1 MKGTHAMPITPYLF
15 FEGRAEEAM
24 DFYVKALGATVTM
37 RMRFSESPEPAMVP
51 PGNENRIMHAE
62 LRIAGEPLMVSDG
75 GCAGTTRFGG
85 FSVSLPAADPAQ
97 AQRFFDALAEGG
109 TVQMPLGPTFWS
121 PAFGAVQ
128 DRFGVSWMIGV
139 QTETA

>member
-1 MKGTHAMPITPYLF
+1 MAITPYLF

-37 RMRFSESPEPAMVP
+37 RMRFSESPDPPPPGVVP
-51 PGNENRIMHAE
+51 PGSENRIMHAE
-62 LRIAGEPLMVSDG
+62 IRIAGEPLMVSDG
-75 GCAGTTRFGG
+75 GCNGAARFGG
-85 FSVSLPAADPAQ
+85 FAVSLPAADPAQ
-97 AQRFFDALAEGG
+97 AQRYFDALADGG
-109 TVQMPLGPTFWS
+109 SVQMPIGPTFWS
-121 PAFGAVQ
+121 PAFGVVQ

>member
-1 MKGTHAMPITPYLF
+1 MAITPYLF

-37 RMRFSESPEPAMVP
+37 RMRFSESPDPPPPGMVP
-51 PGNENRIMHAE
+51 PGSENRIMHAE
-62 LRIAGEPLMVSDG
+62 IRIAGEPLMVSDG
-75 GCAGTTRFGG
+75 GCNSAARFGG
-85 FSVSLPAADPAQ
+85 FAVSLPAADPAQ
-97 AQRFFDALAEGG
+97 AQRYFDALADGG
-109 TVQMPLGPTFWS
+109 SVQMPIGPTFWS
-121 PAFGAVQ
+121 PAFGVVQ

>member
-1 MKGTHAMPITPYLF
+1 MPITPYLF

-37 RMRFSESPEPAMVP
+37 RMRYSDSPEPAMVP

-62 LRIAGEPLMVSDG
+62 IRIAGEPLMISDG
-75 GCAGTTRFGG
+75 SCNNAPSFGG
-85 FSVSLPAADPAQ
+85 FAVSLPASDAAQ
-97 AQRFFDALAEGG
+97 AQQYFDALAEGG
-109 TVQMPLGPTFWS
+109 TVQMPIGPTFWS
-121 PAFGAVQ
+121 PAFGMLQ

-139 QTETA
+139 QAEAA